1 MSFLCAFWRD
11 SLRLQFTSLRTWAL
25 LVLLPLLSFGAA
37 GLMPVQ
43 EVSAPVQVGVVL
55 PKEGGEGFWQRL
67 EERSGLVVV
76 FHTAQADQATRQ
88 VAAGRWD
95 CALILPE
102 DFQSRLDRRDL
113 EGLFTLLTG
122 PGSAVY
128 PLVRETVSACVA
140 ECVSPG
146 MAEDY
151 LLDSKIVSEED
162 IEAVRPRLNQVLLDQ
177 DRVQISL
184 ETVGGVPLDPLT
196 LADSGVSNLL
206 IGLTAILLLIWV
218 LFTAMDLG
226 RWLTSPLAR
235 RLVALR
241 GESALLLARLGAA
254 LVPALLAGAMALLAV
269 ERPLASTLALIPYL
283 LVWGA
288 AARVL
293 GRRRPRWGPL
303 PGLMPFIP
311 VLGLIL
317 SPVLVDVSVL
327 FPALGP
333 AVRWMPITLYLKTC
347 GGSWRD
353 GLVLAAAG
361 AALLTLALLPSGKKR
376 AG

>member
-1 MSFLCAFWRD
+1 M
-11 SLRLQFTSLRTWAL
+11 
-25 LVLLPLLSFGAA
+25 
-37 GLMPVQ
+37 
-43 EVSAPVQVGVVL
+43 
-55 PKEGGEGFWQRL
+55 
-67 EERSGLVVV
+67 
-76 FHTAQADQATRQ
+76 
-88 VAAGRWD
+88 
-95 CALILPE
+95 
-102 DFQSRLDRRDL
+102 
-113 EGLFTLLTG
+113 
-122 PGSAVY
+122 
-128 PLVRETVSACVA
+128 
-140 ECVSPG
+140 
-146 MAEDY
+146 
-151 LLDSKIVSEED
+151 
-162 IEAVRPRLNQVLLDQ
+162 
-177 DRVQISL
+177 
-184 ETVGGVPLDPLT
+184 GGVPLDPLT

-283 LVWGA
+283 LFWGA
-288 AARVL
+288 AALVL
-293 GRRRPRWGPL
+293 ARRRTLWGPL
-303 PGLMPFIP
+303 PVLMPFIP